1 MKQLLFDFEKLVSRQ
16 HEGMLGR
23 TMRWA
28 LIGEYVSNAPSN
40 ILITDWEVF
49 LLMENSLLIATI
61 MPTSRATLNL
71 LWMGV
76 MSWMVQALRM
86 IPPEYA
92 WIPRR

>member
-1 MKQLLFDFEKLVSRQ
+1 MRGCLDARCVGRQLFYFPPLP
-16 HEGMLGR
+16 
-23 TMRWA
+23 
-28 LIGEYVSNAPSN
+28 LIKEYVSNAPSN

-49 LLMENSLLIATI
+49 LLMENSLLVVTI
-61 MPTSRATLNL
+61 MATSRATLNL

-92 WIPRR
+92 WIPRK